1 MDKTRTWIKPRLPG
15 PKEGKQSPAQNK
27 ELLSFLRIRALQSW
41 EELSLEGV
49 NSPSLEV
56 FKVDDTARDMVS
68 GDMVS
73 EGTPALR
80 GNLI

>member
-1 MDKTRTWIKPRLPG
+1 MKPRLPG

-27 ELLSFLRIRALQSW
+27 KLLSFLRIRALQRW

-49 NSPSLEV
+49 NSLSLEI
-56 FKVDDTARDMVS
+56 FKVDDTARDVVS

-73 EGTPALR
+73 EGTSALR
-80 GNLI
+80 GTLI